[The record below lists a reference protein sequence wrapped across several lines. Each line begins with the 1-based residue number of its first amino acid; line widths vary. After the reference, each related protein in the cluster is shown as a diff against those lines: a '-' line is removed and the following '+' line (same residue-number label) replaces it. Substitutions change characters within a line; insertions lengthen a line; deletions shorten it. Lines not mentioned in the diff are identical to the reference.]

1 MKLMCTP
8 SKISKARA
16 KLEHIDN
23 QDRKEAYMYDAGMV
37 AILKFVA
44 AKTLYDPQGPLTADI
59 EWSESS
65 LETQNTVNELYEKLE
80 GFLSNS
86 SDLAKLLQDLD
97 SAHAAKASFEI
108 EDAFATGFVAGFRYL
123 MDEAAYSK
131 NVNFLK

>member
-1 MKLMCTP
+1 MKLMGTP
-8 SKISKARA
+8 SKIIKAKD

-37 AILKFVA
+37 AVLKFVA
-44 AKTLYDPQGPLTADI
+44 VKEFYETIETSEI

-65 LETQNTVNELYEKLE
+65 KETQNTVNELYEKLE

-86 SDLAKLLQDLD
+86 NDLLKLLEELD

-123 MDEAAYSK
+123 MGEAAYSK

>member
-1 MKLMCTP
+1 QMKLMGTP
-8 SKISKARA
+8 SKIIKARA

-37 AILKFVA
+37 DVLKFVA
-44 AKTLYDPQGPLTADI
+44 VKEFYETIETSEI

-65 LETQNTVNELYEKLE
+65 KDTQNTVNELYEKME

-86 SDLAKLLQDLD
+86 NDLLKLLEELD

>member
-1 MKLMCTP
+1 MKLMGTP
-8 SKISKARA
+8 SKINKAKA

-37 AILKFVA
+37 DVLKFVA
-44 AKTLYDPQGPLTADI
+44 VKEFYETIETSEI

-65 LETQNTVNELYEKLE
+65 KDTQNTVNELYEKME

-86 SDLAKLLQDLD
+86 NDLLKLLEELD

>member
-1 MKLMCTP
+1 MKLMGTP
-8 SKISKARA
+8 SEINKAKA

-37 AILKFVA
+37 DVLKFVA
-44 AKTLYDPQGPLTADI
+44 VKEFYETIETSEI

-65 LETQNTVNELYEKLE
+65 KDTQNTVNELYEKME

-86 SDLAKLLQDLD
+86 NDLLKLLEELD

>member
-8 SKISKARA
+8 SKIIKAKD

-37 AILKFVA
+37 SVLKFVA
-44 AKTLYDPQGPLTADI
+44 AKILYDSQEPFTTDI
-59 EWSESS
+59 EWSES
-65 LETQNTVNELYEKLE
+65 TVQAQENVDDLYEKLE
-80 GFLSNS
+80 GLLSHSKN
-86 SDLAKLLQDLD
+86 LLKDFD
-97 SAHAAKASFEI
+97 SAHAAKAGLEV
-108 EDAFATGFVAGFRYL
+108 EDAFVTGFVAGFRYL

>member
-37 AILKFVA
+37 AVLKFVA
-44 AKTLYDPQGPLTADI
+44 VKEFYETIETSEI

-65 LETQNTVNELYEKLE
+65 KETQNTANGLYKNWK
-80 GFLSNS
+80 GFSLI
-86 SDLAKLLQDLD
+86 QMI
-97 SAHAAKASFEI
+97 F
-108 EDAFATGFVAGFRYL
+108 
-123 MDEAAYSK
+123 
-131 NVNFLK
+131 